1 MHRFALRFAIA
12 TLIVLSFAAWGG
24 TATRGN
30 GEKGEFSRPTHID
43 NKWLPL
49 VPGTQLIYEG
59 RAAQGGQVLPHRLV
73 LTVTGLTKV
82 INGVPTRV
90 LWDRDFDAG
99 QLAEG
104 ELFFHAQDDAGN
116 VWNYGEYPEIYEKG
130 KLTGAPDTWIAG
142 IDHARAGIAMR
153 GNPRLGTPSYSQGF
167 SPKIGFDDR
176 GQVEKTDQKVCVPA
190 GCFGDVLVTREWAG
204 SQPNAFQFKS
214 YAPNVGNVRVG
225 FSGTDKDQEI
235 LVLLKVV
242 HLGEDALERVNREVL
257 KIDRRG
263 YHVSPDVYALTP
275 HAQ

>member
-1 MHRFALRFAIA
+1 MQRFGLRLAIA
-12 TLIVLSFAAWGG
+12 SLIVLSFAAWGG
-24 TATRGN
+24 TAIRGN
-30 GEKGEFSRPTHID
+30 GQKGEFSRPTQID

-49 VPGTQLIYEG
+49 APGTQLIYEG
-59 RAAQGGQVLPHRLV
+59 RAALGGQVLPHRLI

-82 INGVPTRV
+82 IDGVRTRV

-116 VWNYGEYPEIYEKG
+116 VWAYGEYPEIYQNG

-153 GNPRLGTPSYSQGF
+153 GNPRIGTPSYSQGNA
-167 SPKIGFDDR
+167 PTIGFADR
-176 GQVEKTDQKVCVPA
+176 AQVDKVDQKACVPA
-190 GCFGDVLVTREWAG
+190 GCFSDVLVTREWAVPE
-204 SQPNAFQFKS
+204 PNAFQFKY
-214 YAPNVGNVRVG
+214 YAPNVGNVKVG
-225 FSGTDKDQEI
+225 FSGTDKDQET

-242 HLGEDALERVNREVL
+242 HLGEDALETVNREVL
-257 KIDRRG
+257 KIDRRA
-263 YHVSPDVYALTP
+263 YHVSPDVYARTP